1 MKKKHLSLVSLMLAL
16 VLMLTACGSGNK
28 PATEPEKSDTP
39 AQNEAVETPEKGE
52 VPEGM
57 VDTSAFKKDGPYTIG
72 FSNISVVNTFRVQ
85 MVRELEYAAE
95 QAGVTLY
102 TTDAGGDTAKQVSD
116 IQDLMARGIDALLV
130 APGSTT
136 VTNAVTKKAID
147 QGIPVIVF
155 NSEVDDEN
163 AFTGYVGT
171 DAVEFGYVMSKWL
184 LNELNGEGNIIVLN
198 GTAGAGVGEM
208 RYEGLQKA
216 LDEMPDGGK
225 NINILAT
232 YYADWAYDKGKQA
245 VEQALAAYP
254 EIDGV
259 WSQGG
264 AMTQGAIEAFQA
276 AGRDLV
282 PMTGE
287 DSNGFLKLWKEAQDD
302 GFRSIAASDAAW
314 QGQVAL
320 DTALQALAGET
331 IQKYNYIPVPTIT
344 DADIDQYV
352 RPEYSDA
359 YWCNSKMTKEVAD
372 QYYLE

>member
-1 MKKKHLSLVSLMLAL
+1 MKKRMLSLLSLLLAGMLT
-16 VLMLTACGSGNK
+16 LTACGNGGQ
-28 PATEPEKSDTP
+28 TTGGQTDEDMGD
-39 AQNEAVETPEKGE
+39 AQAETTDVG
-52 VPEGM
+52 EGM
-57 VDTSAFKKDGPYTIG
+57 VDTSQFKKDGPYTIG

-95 QAGVTLY
+95 QAGGIRY
-102 TTDAGGDTAKQVSD
+102 TTDAGGDTSKQVSD

-136 VTNAVTKKAID
+136 ATNAVTRKAID

-155 NSEVDDEN
+155 NSEVEDES

-171 DAVEFGYVMSKWL
+171 DAIEFGYVMGKWL
-184 LNELNGEGNIIVLN
+184 LNELDGKGNIIVLD

-208 RYEGLQKA
+208 RHQGLQKA
-216 LDEMPDGGK
+216 LDELPDGGK

-245 VEQALAAYP
+245 TEQALAAYP
-254 EIDGV
+254 DIDGV

-276 AGRDLV
+276 AGRPLV

-287 DSNGFLKLWKEAQDD
+287 DSNGFLKLWKEAQSE
-302 GFRSIAASDAAW
+302 GFKSIAASDAAW
-314 QGQVAL
+314 QGEVAL
-320 DTALQALAGET
+320 EAALKALAGEP
-331 IQKYNYIPVPTIT
+331 IEKYNYIPVPTIT

-359 YWCNSKMTKEVAD
+359 YWCNTKMPKEVAD

>member
-1 MKKKHLSLVSLMLAL
+1 MKKRMLSLLSLLLAGL
-16 VLMLTACGSGNK
+16 LTLTACGNGGQ
-28 PATEPEKSDTP
+28 TTGGQTDEDMGD
-39 AQNEAVETPEKGE
+39 AQAETTDVG
-52 VPEGM
+52 EGM
-57 VDTSAFKKDGPYTIG
+57 VDTSQFKKDGPYTIG

-102 TTDAGGDTAKQVSD
+102 TTDAGGDTSKQVSD

-136 VTNAVTKKAID
+136 ATNAVTRKAID

-155 NSEVDDEN
+155 NSEVEDES

-171 DAVEFGYVMSKWL
+171 DAIEFGYVMGKWL
-184 LNELNGEGNIIVLN
+184 LNELDGKGNIIVLD

-208 RYEGLQKA
+208 RHQGLQKA
-216 LDEMPDGGK
+216 LDELPDGGK

-245 VEQALAAYP
+245 TEQALAAYP
-254 EIDGV
+254 DIDGV

-276 AGRDLV
+276 AGRPLV

-287 DSNGFLKLWKEAQDD
+287 DSNGFLKLWKEAQSE
-302 GFRSIAASDAAW
+302 GFKSIAASDAAW
-314 QGQVAL
+314 QGEVAL
-320 DTALQALAGET
+320 EAALKALAGEP
-331 IQKYNYIPVPTIT
+331 IEKYNYIPVPTIT

-359 YWCNSKMTKEVAD
+359 YWCNTKMPKEVAD